1 MKQVQYLVSLIAQIK
16 GLAISEDEA
25 IEKGL
30 QSYLAVE
37 HSSHYGGYR
46 VVSVNILNGGHG
58 GALGE
63 SSACSRRTKSKM
75 VDFLQGYLNA
85 IS

>member
-1 MKQVQYLVSLIAQIK
+1 MKQVQYLVEQIASLK

-25 IEKGL
+25 IAKGL
-30 QSYLAVE
+30 QSYIAVE
-37 HSSHYGGYR
+37 HASHYGGYR
-46 VVSVNILNGGHG
+46 VIMVNVSNGGHG